1 MQSKVLNIGA
11 WVLVILLTFLLFKSC
26 SEESKPADVIERVV
40 KTTELKLVRDTIYFE
55 KRVPVIKYV
64 EKTKIDTLKIVK
76 YSFPE
81 IEKGINFKS
90 PFGIKGTN
98 LFCSKEFE
106 AIDTLEGKFGKII
119 TTFHYPSNLFDYD
132 IFTIDSTIT
141 ERIFISNTKELN
153 WTQKEWFLYTT
164 NAISLI
170 GGVYLGTQATR

>member
-1 MQSKVLNIGA
+1 MQSKVLNIVG

-26 SEESKPADVIERVV
+26 SEESKPAEVIEKVV
-40 KTTELKLVRDTIYFE
+40 KTTELKLVRDTLYFE

-64 EKTKIDTLKIVK
+64 EKTKIDTLTIEKF
-76 YSFPE
+76 SFPE

-119 TTFHYPSNLFDYD
+119 TTFNYPYLLFSYD
-132 IFTIDSTIT
+132 IFTIDTTIT
-141 ERIFISNTKELN
+141 ETITLNTKQELH

-164 NAISLI
+164 NAISLL